1 MFSSPEILDRHIEI
15 DLDTISLD
23 KCSLDQNLEHQLLG
37 SWWQTTAMMETIS
50 SCLTVRDPVWLTI
63 PDVINPA

>member
-15 DLDTISLD
+15 DLDTIYVD
-23 KCSLDQNLEHQLLG
+23 KYSLDQNLEHQLLG
-37 SWWQTTAMMETIS
+37 SWWETTAMMETIS
-50 SCLTVRDPVWLTI
+50 SWLTVRDPVWLTI